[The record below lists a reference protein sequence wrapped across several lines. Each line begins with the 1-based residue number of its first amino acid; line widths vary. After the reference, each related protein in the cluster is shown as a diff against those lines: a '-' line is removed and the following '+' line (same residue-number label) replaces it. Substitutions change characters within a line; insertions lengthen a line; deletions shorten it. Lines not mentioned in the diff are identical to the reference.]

1 MKLLK
6 NELIK
11 SKIFLF
17 IIVDICIQIL
27 VILAIKTYILDI
39 SAPYSE
45 LDYNKYWYVLHTLI
59 YMPMIFPIQILYQNL
74 REALIEDNNNGWNI
88 MVINTNNLVKII
100 YIKVTINIVRCFI
113 CYFVYT
119 IFSLIQLGGMG
130 TDMLLTNIIFPNII
144 FPNIIFPNIIFPNI
158 MSFLLFL
165 PIAIFMQICCIRFD
179 SILAKALPNILL
191 ILIVLITFQSDWNIF
206 IPATYYYTEIQS
218 TTNLGIKL
226 LVCIWIMGFEFS
238 LLPKLIK
245 LKEQNLV

>member
-1 MKLLK
+1 IKMKLLK

-130 TDMLLTNIIFPNII
+130 TDMLLTNIIFPNI
-144 FPNIIFPNIIFPNI
+144 

>member
-130 TDMLLTNIIFPNII
+130 TDMLLTNIIFPNI
-144 FPNIIFPNIIFPNI
+144 

-165 PIAIFMQICCIRFD
+165 PRAIFMQICCIRFD

-206 IPATYYYTEIQS
+206 IPATYYY
-218 TTNLGIKL
+218 
-226 LVCIWIMGFEFS
+226 
-238 LLPKLIK
+238 
-245 LKEQNLV
+245 

>member
-39 SAPYSE
+39 SALYSE
-45 LDYNKYWYVLHTLI
+45 LDYNKYWYVLYTLI

-130 TDMLLTNIIFPNII
+130 TDMLLT
-144 FPNIIFPNIIFPNI
+144 NIIFPNI

>member
-45 LDYNKYWYVLHTLI
+45 LDYNKYWYVLHTFI

-130 TDMLLTNIIFPNII
+130 TDMLLT
-144 FPNIIFPNIIFPNI
+144 NIIFPNIIFPNI

>member
-130 TDMLLTNIIFPNII
+130 TDMLLTNIIFPNI
-144 FPNIIFPNIIFPNI
+144 

-206 IPATYYYTEIQS
+206 IPGTYYYTEIQS

>member
-39 SAPYSE
+39 SALYSE
-45 LDYNKYWYVLHTLI
+45 LDYNKYWYVLYTLI

-130 TDMLLTNIIFPNII
+130 TDMLLTNIIFPNI
-144 FPNIIFPNIIFPNI
+144 

-179 SILAKALPNILL
+179 SILAEALPNILL

>member
-59 YMPMIFPIQILYQNL
+59 YMPVIFPIQILYQNL

-130 TDMLLTNIIFPNII
+130 TDMLLTNIIFPNI
-144 FPNIIFPNIIFPNI
+144 

-191 ILIVLITFQSDWNIF
+191 ILIVLTTFQSDWNIF
-206 IPATYYYTEIQS
+206 IPATYYYTAIQS
-218 TTNLGIKL
+218 TTSLGIKL
-226 LVCIWIMGFEFS
+226 LVCIWIMGCEFS
-238 LLPKLIK
+238 LLPKLIN

>member
-11 SKIFLF
+11 SKILLF
-17 IIVDICIQIL
+17 ITVDICIQIL

-39 SAPYSE
+39 SAPYSV
-45 LDYNKYWYVLHTLI
+45 LTYNKYWYVLHTTI
-59 YMPMIFPIQILYQNL
+59 YMLMIFPIQILYQNL

-88 MVINTNNLVKII
+88 MAINTNNLAKII
-100 YIKVTINIVRCFI
+100 YIKVTINIARCFI

-119 IFSLIQLGGMG
+119 IFCLVQLGSMG
-130 TDMLLTNIIFPNII
+130 TNMLLT
-144 FPNIIFPNIIFPNI
+144 NIIFPNI

-165 PIAIFMQICCIRFD
+165 PIAIFIQICCIRFD
-179 SILAKALPNILL
+179 SILAKVLPNILL
-191 ILIVLITFQSDWNIF
+191 ILIVLTTFQSDWNIL
-206 IPATYYYTEIQS
+206 IPVTYYYTAIQS
-218 TTNLGIKL
+218 TTSLGIKL

-245 LKEQNLV
+245 LKGQNLV

>member
-1 MKLLK
+1 

-39 SAPYSE
+39 SALYSE
-45 LDYNKYWYVLHTLI
+45 LDYNKYWYVLYTLI

-130 TDMLLTNIIFPNII
+130 TDMLLT
-144 FPNIIFPNIIFPNI
+144 NIIFPNI

>member
-59 YMPMIFPIQILYQNL
+59 CMSMIFPIQILYQNL

-130 TDMLLTNIIFPNII
+130 TDMLLT
-144 FPNIIFPNIIFPNI
+144 NIIFPNI

>member
-39 SAPYSE
+39 SALYSE

-130 TDMLLTNIIFPNII
+130 TDMLLTNIIFPNI
-144 FPNIIFPNIIFPNI
+144 
-158 MSFLLFL
+158 MSFFLFL

>member
-100 YIKVTINIVRCFI
+100 YIIKVTINIVRCFI

-130 TDMLLTNIIFPNII
+130 TDMLLT
-144 FPNIIFPNIIFPNI
+144 NIIFPNI

>member
-130 TDMLLTNIIFPNII
+130 TDMLLTNIIFPNI
-144 FPNIIFPNIIFPNI
+144 

-179 SILAKALPNILL
+179 YILAKALPNILL

>member
-74 REALIEDNNNGWNI
+74 REALIEDNNNGWSI
-88 MVINTNNLVKII
+88 MAINTNNLAKII

-119 IFSLIQLGGMG
+119 IFSLIQLGSMG
-130 TDMLLTNIIFPNII
+130 TDMLLT
-144 FPNIIFPNIIFPNI
+144 NIIFPNI

-191 ILIVLITFQSDWNIF
+191 ILIVLTTFQSDWNIF
-206 IPATYYYTEIQS
+206 IPATYYYTAIQS
-218 TTNLGIKL
+218 TTSLGIKL

-245 LKEQNLV
+245 LKE

>member
-45 LDYNKYWYVLHTLI
+45 LDYNKYWYVLHTSI
-59 YMPMIFPIQILYQNL
+59 YMLMIFPIQILYQNL

-130 TDMLLTNIIFPNII
+130 TDMLLSNIIFP
-144 FPNIIFPNIIFPNI
+144 
-158 MSFLLFL
+158 
-165 PIAIFMQICCIRFD
+165 CIRFD

-245 LKEQNLV
+245 LKAQNLV

>member
-39 SAPYSE
+39 SALYSE

-74 REALIEDNNNGWNI
+74 REALIEDNNNAWNI

-130 TDMLLTNIIFPNII
+130 TDMLLT
-144 FPNIIFPNIIFPNI
+144 NIIFPNI

>member
-17 IIVDICIQIL
+17 ITVDICIQIL

-39 SAPYSE
+39 SAPYSG
-45 LDYNKYWYVLHTLI
+45 LTYNKYWYVLHTTI
-59 YMPMIFPIQILYQNL
+59 YMLMIFPIQILYQNL
-74 REALIEDNNNGWNI
+74 REALIEDNNTGWNI
-88 MVINTNNLVKII
+88 MAINTNHLAKII
-100 YIKVTINIVRCFI
+100 YIKVTINIARCFI

-119 IFSLIQLGGMG
+119 IFCLVQLGSMG
-130 TDMLLTNIIFPNII
+130 TNMLLT
-144 FPNIIFPNIIFPNI
+144 NIIFPNI

-165 PIAIFMQICCIRFD
+165 PIAIFIQICCIRFD
-179 SILAKALPNILL
+179 SILAKVLPNILL
-191 ILIVLITFQSDWNIF
+191 ILIVLTTFQSDWNIL
-206 IPATYYYTEIQS
+206 IPVTYYYTAIQS
-218 TTNLGIKL
+218 TTSLGIKL

-245 LKEQNLV
+245 LKGQNLV

>member
-39 SAPYSE
+39 SALYSK
-45 LDYNKYWYVLHTLI
+45 LDYNKYWYVLYTLI

-130 TDMLLTNIIFPNII
+130 TDMLLT
-144 FPNIIFPNIIFPNI
+144 NIIFPNI

>member
-74 REALIEDNNNGWNI
+74 REALIEDNNNGWSI
-88 MVINTNNLVKII
+88 MAINTNNLTKII

-119 IFSLIQLGGMG
+119 IFSLIQLGSMG
-130 TDMLLTNIIFPNII
+130 TDMLLTNIIFPNI
-144 FPNIIFPNIIFPNI
+144 
-158 MSFLLFL
+158 MSFILFL

-179 SILAKALPNILL
+179 SILAKALPNIFL
-191 ILIVLITFQSDWNIF
+191 ILIVLTTFQSDWNIF
-206 IPATYYYTEIQS
+206 IPVTYYYTAIQS
-218 TTNLGIKL
+218 TTSLGIKL

-238 LLPKLIK
+238 FLPKLIK
-245 LKEQNLV
+245 LKE

>member
-130 TDMLLTNIIFPNII
+130 TDMLLTNIM
-144 FPNIIFPNIIFPNI
+144 FPNIIFPNI

>member
-130 TDMLLTNIIFPNII
+130 TDMLLTNIIFPNI
-144 FPNIIFPNIIFPNI
+144 

-179 SILAKALPNILL
+179 SILAKASPNILL

>member
-88 MVINTNNLVKII
+88 MVVNTNNLVKII

-130 TDMLLTNIIFPNII
+130 TDMLLT
-144 FPNIIFPNIIFPNI
+144 NIIFPNIIFPNI

>member
-39 SAPYSE
+39 SALYSE
-45 LDYNKYWYVLHTLI
+45 LDYNKYWYILHTLI
-59 YMPMIFPIQILYQNL
+59 YMLMIFPIQILYQNL

-130 TDMLLTNIIFPNII
+130 TDMLLTNIIFPNI
-144 FPNIIFPNIIFPNI
+144 
-158 MSFLLFL
+158 MSFLLFYFYL
-165 PIAIFMQICCIRFD
+165 
-179 SILAKALPNILL
+179 
-191 ILIVLITFQSDWNIF
+191 
-206 IPATYYYTEIQS
+206 
-218 TTNLGIKL
+218 
-226 LVCIWIMGFEFS
+226 
-238 LLPKLIK
+238 
-245 LKEQNLV
+245 

>member
-27 VILAIKTYILDI
+27 VSLAIKTYILDI

-59 YMPMIFPIQILYQNL
+59 YMSMIFPIQILYQNL

-130 TDMLLTNIIFPNII
+130 TDMLLT
-144 FPNIIFPNIIFPNI
+144 NIIFPNI

>member
-39 SAPYSE
+39 SALYSE
-45 LDYNKYWYVLHTLI
+45 
-59 YMPMIFPIQILYQNL
+59 
-74 REALIEDNNNGWNI
+74 IEDNNNGWNI

-130 TDMLLTNIIFPNII
+130 TDMLLT
-144 FPNIIFPNIIFPNI
+144 NIIFPNI

-226 LVCIWIMGFEFS
+226 LVCIWIMGFEFF

>member
-27 VILAIKTYILDI
+27 VILVIKTYILDI

-45 LDYNKYWYVLHTLI
+45 LDYNKYWYVLHALI

-130 TDMLLTNIIFPNII
+130 TDMLLT
-144 FPNIIFPNIIFPNI
+144 NIIFPNI

>member
-39 SAPYSE
+39 SALYSE
-45 LDYNKYWYVLHTLI
+45 LDYNKYWYILHTLI
-59 YMPMIFPIQILYQNL
+59 YMLMIFPIQILYQNL

-113 CYFVYT
+113 CYF
-119 IFSLIQLGGMG
+119 
-130 TDMLLTNIIFPNII
+130 
-144 FPNIIFPNIIFPNI
+144 
-158 MSFLLFL
+158 
-165 PIAIFMQICCIRFD
+165 
-179 SILAKALPNILL
+179 
-191 ILIVLITFQSDWNIF
+191 
-206 IPATYYYTEIQS
+206 
-218 TTNLGIKL
+218 
-226 LVCIWIMGFEFS
+226 
-238 LLPKLIK
+238 
-245 LKEQNLV
+245 

>member
-74 REALIEDNNNGWNI
+74 REALIEDNNNGRNI

-130 TDMLLTNIIFPNII
+130 TDMLLTNIIFPNI
-144 FPNIIFPNIIFPNI
+144 

-179 SILAKALPNILL
+179 SILAKALHNILL

>member
-130 TDMLLTNIIFPNII
+130 TDMLLI
-144 FPNIIFPNIIFPNI
+144 NIIFPNI

>member
-17 IIVDICIQIL
+17 IIVDIYIQIL

-130 TDMLLTNIIFPNII
+130 TDMLLTNIIFPNI
-144 FPNIIFPNIIFPNI
+144 

>member
-27 VILAIKTYILDI
+27 VILVIKTYILDI

-130 TDMLLTNIIFPNII
+130 TDMLLTNIIFPNI
-144 FPNIIFPNIIFPNI
+144 

>member
-39 SAPYSE
+39 STPYSE

-130 TDMLLTNIIFPNII
+130 TDMLLTNIIFPNI
-144 FPNIIFPNIIFPNI
+144 

>member
-45 LDYNKYWYVLHTLI
+45 LDYNKYWYVLHALI
-59 YMPMIFPIQILYQNL
+59 YMSMIFPIQILYQNL

-130 TDMLLTNIIFPNII
+130 TDMLLT
-144 FPNIIFPNIIFPNI
+144 NIIFPNI

>member
-130 TDMLLTNIIFPNII
+130 TDMLLTNIIFPNI
-144 FPNIIFPNIIFPNI
+144 
-158 MSFLLFL
+158 MSVLLFL